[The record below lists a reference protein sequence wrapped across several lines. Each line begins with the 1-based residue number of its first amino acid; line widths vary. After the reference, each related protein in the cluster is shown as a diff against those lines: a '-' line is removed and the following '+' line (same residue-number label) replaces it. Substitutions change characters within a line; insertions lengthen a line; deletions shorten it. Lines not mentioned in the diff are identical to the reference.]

1 MSFLPEE
8 EVKGK
13 GGINLAPMIDFLFL
27 MLAFFASLAVSRV
40 ATKDLDIDLVKIQ
53 EESASTISNA
63 NVDKKNIHISITSDG
78 NYKWSTDLNDYY
90 MNTPEE
96 ITKELETQYQQGFL
110 PQNRN
115 LTKIMLKIDKKA
127 PWEPI
132 ATLIYNVRSNG
143 FDIKPIYQV
152 DDMMMQSENHV
163 AEKDPSTTT
172 DAM

>member
-8 EVKGK
+8 EIKDK

-53 EESASTISNA
+53 EESSTTISNA
-63 NVDKKNIHISITSDG
+63 TKEQKNIHISITSDG
-78 NYKWSTDLNDYY
+78 SYKWSTDLNDYY
-90 MNTPEE
+90 MHTPDE
-96 ITKELETQYQQGFL
+96 ITKELQTQYQQGFL

-115 LTKIMLKIDKKA
+115 LTKIMLKIDKDA

-132 ATLIYNVRSNG
+132 ATLIYEVRSNG

-152 DDMMMQSENHV
+152 EDLAIQSDTHIVESENSSN
-163 AEKDPSTTT
+163 PNRY
-172 DAM
+172 